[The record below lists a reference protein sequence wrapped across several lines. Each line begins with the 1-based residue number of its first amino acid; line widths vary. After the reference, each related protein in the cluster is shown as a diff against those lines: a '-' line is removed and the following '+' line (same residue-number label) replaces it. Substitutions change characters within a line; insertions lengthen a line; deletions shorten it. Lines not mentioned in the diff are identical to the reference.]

1 LEDEMKK
8 VITGILI
15 LISLIACSNQQE
27 VTKVS
32 LALDW
37 YPNSNHAGIFYAKD
51 LGLFSSANLE
61 VEVYTPSDPSTILQ
75 TVGAG
80 RDQFG
85 ISYQPDL
92 LLARNEG
99 VPVVAVSSIVRSPL
113 NSIMTLG
120 SSGISS
126 PAQLKGRTIGYP
138 GIPLNIGI
146 LESILDGQGLTMN
159 DIELI
164 DVGFDLVPA
173 LLSRRVDAVIGAFWS
188 HESILIELE
197 GKEVNILKFQ
207 DWGIP
212 EYHELVLV
220 TSEDYLA
227 KNEDIV
233 MEFIKAFNQGFES
246 SVKDNEAAMDS
257 LVKAF
262 PEVNIELE
270 KRGIKLLSP
279 LWEESRSSKNLDSWN
294 KFGDW
299 MKSKGLINSDLDI
312 AASFNQ

>member
-1 LEDEMKK
+1 MKK

-15 LISLIACSNQQE
+15 LISLISCSNQQE

-126 PAQLKGRTIGYP
+126 PAELKGRTVGYP

-173 LLSRRVDAVIGAFWS
+173 LLSKRVDAVIGAFWS

-233 MEFIKAFNQGFES
+233 MAFIKAFNQGFES
-246 SVKDNEAAMDS
+246 SIKDNEAAMDS

-262 PEVNIELE
+262 PEVNVELE

>member
-1 LEDEMKK
+1 MKK

-15 LISLIACSNQQE
+15 LISLISCSNQQE

-126 PAQLKGRTIGYP
+126 PAELKGRTVGYP

-173 LLSRRVDAVIGAFWS
+173 LLSKRVDAVIGAFWS

-233 MEFIKAFNQGFES
+233 MGFIKAFNQGFES
-246 SVKDNEAAMDS
+246 SIKDNEAAMDS

-262 PEVNIELE
+262 PEVNVELE

>member
-1 LEDEMKK
+1 MKK

-15 LISLIACSNQQE
+15 LISLISCSNQQE

-126 PAQLKGRTIGYP
+126 PAELKGRTVGYP

-173 LLSRRVDAVIGAFWS
+173 LLSKRVDAVIGAFWS

-233 MEFIKAFNQGFES
+233 MRFIKAFNQGFES
-246 SVKDNEAAMDS
+246 SIKDNEAAMDS

-262 PEVNIELE
+262 PEVNVELE

>member
-1 LEDEMKK
+1 MKK

-15 LISLIACSNQQE
+15 LISLISCSNQQE

-126 PAQLKGRTIGYP
+126 PAELKGRTIGYP

-164 DVGFDLVPA
+164 DVGFDL
-173 LLSRRVDAVIGAFWS
+173 
-188 HESILIELE
+188 
-197 GKEVNILKFQ
+197 
-207 DWGIP
+207 
-212 EYHELVLV
+212 
-220 TSEDYLA
+220 
-227 KNEDIV
+227 
-233 MEFIKAFNQGFES
+233 
-246 SVKDNEAAMDS
+246 S
-257 LVKAF
+257 LQQ
-262 PEVNIELE
+262 
-270 KRGIKLLSP
+270 S
-279 LWEESRSSKNLDSWN
+279 
-294 KFGDW
+294 
-299 MKSKGLINSDLDI
+299 
-312 AASFNQ
+312 

>member
-173 LLSRRVDAVIGAFWS
+173 LLSGRVDAVIGAFWS

-227 KNEDIV
+227 KNEGIV

-246 SVKDNEAAMDS
+246 SIKNNEAAMDS